1 MITVTYRYTCDY
13 CSKEF
18 APADTLRFH
27 PQLKET
33 IPQPQAYGHIMVQYH
48 VCGDCAD
55 AAITGLRERGKKLK
69 LEAP

>member
-1 MITVTYRYTCDY
+1 
-13 CSKEF
+13 
-18 APADTLRFH
+18 
-27 PQLKET
+27 
-33 IPQPQAYGHIMVQYH
+33 MVQYH